1 MLAAQPPNSRRISG
15 TRNATFKMWILSG
28 RMWALKR
35 SGNTKIV
42 S

>member
-15 TRNATFKMWILSG
+15 TRNDTFKICSLSG
-28 RMWALKR
+28 RMWVLKR
-35 SGNTKIV
+35 SGNTKMV